1 MRKLKEILLHHAGKY
16 PLMQPTDAV
25 KLLYQNE
32 FGGGH
37 LIRDEAACLSC
48 LQQEYAATVQADM
61 PLYED
66 IGNGILRVHL
76 AALDAHGY
84 SPAQLGQD
92 FIRSASAICG
102 SLEQFLQKV
111 SVLEDLTQDGYM
123 PFSSD
128 DLAAYLIQYK
138 SAGYPPVSHSDIYRN
153 AYHPAY
159 RVLSASSLPDQL
171 LYNTDAESTY

>member
-1 MRKLKEILLHHAGKY
+1 MQELKEILLHHAAKY

-37 LIRDEAACLSC
+37 LIRDEAACLSY
-48 LQQEYAATVQADM
+48 LQREYAATVQTDT

-66 IGNGILRVHL
+66 IGNGIVRIHL
-76 AALDAHGY
+76 AALDAHSY
-84 SPAQLGQD
+84 SPEQLGQD
-92 FIRSASAICG
+92 FIRSASAIGG

-111 SVLEDLTQDGYM
+111 AVLEKLTQDGCL

-128 DLAAYLIQYK
+128 DLSAYLIQYK
-138 SAGYPPVSHSDIYRN
+138 SAGYPPVSHSEMYRS

-159 RVLSASSLPDQL
+159 RVLSAGYLPGPL
-171 LYNTDAESTY
+171 LHSTDAENTY